1 MMSKNVCVS
10 VRELL
15 RLPVWFV
22 FEDGEEDAVHRGSVE
37 EDAHGSDSPANLAEA
52 AVDDVGGVHP
62 LALGEGI
69 CRASRACPGASR
81 GQQLV
86 EIERPGKLAVVTILR
101 ASPAA
106 RDWQAVTF
114 SVELFG

>member
-37 EDAHGSDSPANLAEA
+37 EDADGSDSPANLAEA
-52 AVDDVGGVHP
+52 AVDDVGGAHP

-69 CRASRACPGASR
+69 CRASRACPGASVLSR
-81 GQQLV
+81 KIGV
-86 EIERPGKLAVVTILR
+86 TVRDCAKLSR
-101 ASPAA
+101 CCG
-106 RDWQAVTF
+106 
-114 SVELFG
+114 SVC